1 LRFEVRRVG
10 FPNVRER
17 GSIVLLGG
25 SDLSERQSE
34 ACFCLLHRNLA
45 IARIDLDEQLTPC

>member
-10 FPNVRER
+10 LLNVRER